1 MMITDTEI
9 ELELVFGPRSSG
21 KSAVERAA
29 TSERRYVRS
38 QVQIAEDSKEATGHK
53 LTALEALDAYGL
65 SVLRRV
71 ALDGAASLVTK
82 SDEPAATIARR
93 RSVLNLTQKQVA
105 DAAGISEGEV
115 QQAETVG
122 VVSPIRTIERISQA
136 LALDDRLIGV
146 VTGAGADERL
156 GVRLREMGF
165 QKDTNRFSPSD
176 VLALTEAAWV
186 ISKQLSLL
194 RHLNLVSAGSNAKL
208 FRPKLHQFAGDKN
221 YDYPAYERGYV
232 LAAKTR
238 ELLGMSDKSAIPS
251 LKSLIENE
259 LEVPIVQ
266 QTLSPKFAGA
276 TISNGRDRGI
286 VVNELGLNA
295 NVWIRRMTVAHE
307 LGHLLWDPD
316 EKLDQLKV
324 DEYEDLE
331 LASNRADPVEI
342 RANAFAVSFLAPP
355 LAVKHIFEAH
365 PSPAETV
372 RQVMQTYGI
381 SMTAAR
387 HHVGN
392 VIGKTLDPLHDAPQ
406 PTDEWVAAENLAVD
420 YFPLRTTPISR
431 RGRFAFAVAASY
443 MGKVISLDT
452 AATLLRTTT
461 SELSASAKAIIEL
474 CKPPSKDSPG

>member
-1 MMITDTEI
+1 
-9 ELELVFGPRSSG
+9 
-21 KSAVERAA
+21 
-29 TSERRYVRS
+29 
-38 QVQIAEDSKEATGHK
+38 
-53 LTALEALDAYGL
+53 
-65 SVLRRV
+65 
-71 ALDGAASLVTK
+71 
-82 SDEPAATIARR
+82 
-93 RSVLNLTQKQVA
+93 
-105 DAAGISEGEV
+105 
-115 QQAETVG
+115 
-122 VVSPIRTIERISQA
+122 
-136 LALDDRLIGV
+136 
-146 VTGAGADERL
+146 
-156 GVRLREMGF
+156 MGF
-165 QKDTNRFSPSD
+165 QRDTNRFSPSD

-194 RHLNLVSAGSNAKL
+194 RHLSLVSGGSNAKL
-208 FRPKLHQFAGDKN
+208 FRPKLHQFTGDKN

-232 LAAKTR
+232 LAHRTR
-238 ELLGMSDKSAIPS
+238 DLLGISETSAIPS

-259 LEVPIVQ
+259 LEVPLVQ

-276 TISNGRDRGI
+276 TISNGQDRGI

-331 LASNRADPVEI
+331 TSTRTDPVEI

-355 LAVKHIFEAH
+355 LGVKRIYETHR
-365 PSPAETV
+365 SPDETV

-381 SMTAAR
+381 SMTAAK

-392 VIGKTLDPLHDAPQ
+392 VIRQTLDALHDAPQ

-431 RGRFAFAVAASY
+431 RGGFAFAVSASY
-443 MGKVISLDT
+443 ERNFISLDT

-461 SELSASAKAIIEL
+461 PELSASAKAIIEL
-474 CKPPSKDSPG
+474 CKPREKDSPG